1 MKKVFFLL
9 VALMCLGSTLVRA
22 QYVPHITSERK
33 PAPLPKV
40 READILWKKTV
51 WRIIDLRERM
61 NQPLYYPT
69 KEVNG
74 KKNLM
79 TILFTGI
86 EKGQFLAY
94 DPEDGKTEF
103 DIPLDWDQVA
113 DKLWTY
119 STEPYQKPFTL
130 DQVNL
135 GDIKQMMIKEVWFFD
150 KQASYMQVRILGLCP
165 ILIYPKDPLDEK
177 SPILKRRVCWI
188 YFPNTRNVLSQSEVF
203 NSFNDARNL
212 SFYDVF
218 LNRKFDG
225 YIYQESNMYNN
236 RPILSYAKGDKASE
250 EAIRIEN
257 EIFNWE
263 QDVWEY

>member
-1 MKKVFFLL
+1 MKKVLL
-9 VALMCLGSTLVRA
+9 LIMAILCLSSTLLHA

-40 READILWKKTV
+40 READVLWKKTV
-51 WRIIDLRERM
+51 WRIIDLREKM

-69 KEVNG
+69 KEING

-79 TILFTGI
+79 TILFSGI

-94 DPEDGKTEF
+94 NPDETNEF
-103 DIPLDWDQVA
+103 DVPMDWNEVG

-119 STEPYQKPFTL
+119 TDQTYQEPFTL
-130 DQVNL
+130 DQANL
-135 GDIKQMMIKEVWFFD
+135 ADIKQMMIKEVWYFD
-150 KQASYMQVRILGLCP
+150 KQSSYMQVRILGLCP
-165 ILIYPKDPLDEK
+165 IMIYPKDPNDPK
-177 SPILKRRVCWI
+177 SPLQKKQVCWI
-188 YFPNTRNVLSQSEVF
+188 YFPNTRNILSQCEVF
-203 NSFNDARNL
+203 NPFNDARNL

-218 LNRKFDG
+218 INRKFDG

-236 RPILSYAKGDKASE
+236 RRILAYAKGKYASE
-250 EAIRIEN
+250 EAKRIEN